1 MVVLVQT
8 EAPTPAELQT
18 LFGTGTMM
26 QQLGCAIRQLGSPHP
41 HTLAAGAG
49 SGASDAAPLTAA
61 EVEAIQQVK
70 AKHATSTVATDN
82 VWIVK
87 PTHLSKGAGIQCFR
101 DLPELLSHAK
111 AQDFKVVAQRYV
123 AKPLV
128 IHNKKVLLH
137 QAFRGLCKP
146 SI

>member
-1 MVVLVQT
+1 M
-8 EAPTPAELQT
+8 
-18 LFGTGTMM
+18 
-26 QQLGCAIRQLGSPHP
+26 
-41 HTLAAGAG
+41 
-49 SGASDAAPLTAA
+49 
-61 EVEAIQQVK
+61 
-70 AKHATSTVATDN
+70 ATDN

-137 QAFRGLCKP
+137 QAVSWFVVCASLP
-146 SI
+146 SDCVILHIAG